1 MNTYRVHAYNPSNGK
16 ISVTQVED
24 ESSKK
29 ASAKVMATY
38 LPIYNLLKVEIL
50 NEYKNWE
57 PVLQVAIT
65 PAVGRM
71 ETGPLKINDDWCG
84 YFLRGDNALGASH
97 DGVEIEEWFNKLPE
111 EHRKGIWIE
120 MSNVIS
126 FLKEMS
132 ACRNK

>member
-1 MNTYRVHAYNPSNGK
+1 
-16 ISVTQVED
+16 
-24 ESSKK
+24 
-29 ASAKVMATY
+29 
-38 LPIYNLLKVEIL
+38 
-50 NEYKNWE
+50 
-57 PVLQVAIT
+57 
-65 PAVGRM
+65 
-71 ETGPLKINDDWCG
+71 
-84 YFLRGDNALGASH
+84 LRGDNALGASH